1 MGIKVIHYKN
11 DFFHF
16 WVHDINKVFYFFCPV
31 NCSPVLPDTDMML
44 PSKRFYESKDAACT
58 ITDIFGIYFPV
69 ISRAHWQRFP
79 CLSQQL
85 VWFFIH
91 ADDRTH
97 WVIRE
102 FIDIENIFHTCYEF
116 CILFWRDAP
125 IVIEVRSK
133 FIFLIPCGLFLCWL
147 VFPIQ
152 YVLSLPE
159 AGVSIGSVL
168 RVPDRKQFESN
179 ALPSVHLPS

>member
-11 DFFHF
+11 NFFRF

-31 NCSPVLPDTDMML
+31 NCSSVFPDTDMML
-44 PSKRFYESKDAACT
+44 PSKRFYESKDAACA

-79 CLSQQL
+79 RLSQQL

-91 ADDRTH
+91 TDDWTH
-97 WVIRE
+97 RVIRE
-102 FIDIENIFHTCYEF
+102 FIDIEDIFHTCYEF

-133 FIFLIPCGLFLCWL
+133 FIFFNTLRI
-147 VFPIQ
+147 V
-152 YVLSLPE
+152 SLPE
-159 AGVSIGSVL
+159 AGLSIWSVL
-168 RVPDRKQFESN
+168 RVPARKQFESN
-179 ALPSVHLPS
+179 APLSVHLPCVMPHLNLG

>member
-11 DFFHF
+11 GFFHF
-16 WVHDINKVFYFFCPV
+16 WVHDINKAFYFFCPG

-69 ISRAHWQRFP
+69 IARAHWQRFP

-91 ADDRTH
+91 ADDRMH

-133 FIFLIPCGLFLCWL
+133 FIFFNTLRI
-147 VFPIQ
+147 V
-152 YVLSLPE
+152 SLLT
-159 AGVSIGSVL
+159 GVSSSIRAFSSRSRSVL
-168 RVPDRKQFESN
+168 REC
-179 ALPSVHLPS
+179 PSGAGPQAI